1 MRNPYFIQLYS
12 AFDTIDHKL
21 SNLPLKQWVG
31 FSDSCWILK
40 FLNGLDHISQ
50 IGNVSLAVE
59 IRYQALIIFP
69 VESPREAIWV
79 SYVCP

>member
-40 FLNGLDHISQ
+40 FLNGLDHIS
-50 IGNVSLAVE
+50 
-59 IRYQALIIFP
+59 
-69 VESPREAIWV
+69 
-79 SYVCP
+79 